1 MTNADSTHSPPSGAA
16 AAIRTVDVHA
26 HAIVGEVEAVVAGHP
41 ALAAQQAGSR
51 PAAATASSQAL
62 SPAGWWVSASR
73 SSPVLTGA

>member
-16 AAIRTVDVHA
+16 AGIRTVDVHA

-41 ALAAQQAGSR
+41 RWPRSR
-51 PAAATASSQAL
+51 LSTCGATASSQAL